1 MGEEKRNKF
10 YSIKNLIPE
19 ANIDRRKLSDRL
31 FKNGGRFDSTY
42 RKFEKN
48 KQIISIYSVSEK
60 KIIFSSS
67 YRISKDFT

>member
-1 MGEEKRNKF
+1 MGEEKGSNF

-19 ANIDRRKLSDRL
+19 ANIDRRKLSSRL

-42 RKFEKN
+42 RKLEKN